1 MQSSSYCNAPSGGV
15 NPELLFYCYCSS
27 LRQTVKLDPIIV
39 ITAGNGRL
47 TPQCN
52 DDDLPAVGALI
63 RSHPNVGSQLGAR
76 VTAARS
82 AYLWGDRPIKVS
94 SDGDVA
100 VHFKSRNS
108 GGECDAMTNFL

>member
-1 MQSSSYCNAPSGGV
+1 MQSSSHCNAPSGGV
-15 NPELLFYCYCSS
+15 NPELLFYCNCSS

-47 TPQCN
+47 IPQCN
-52 DDDLPAVGALI
+52 DEYLPAVGALI

-82 AYLWGDRPIKVS
+82 AYLWGGQPIKVS

-108 GGECDAMTNFL
+108 GGECDALMNFL